1 MRSLFKRKNKKNTS
15 YAKEIDGDRSTPPM
29 ITPIDPDGST
39 ASHSSNEI
47 YVTTPQQ
54 SQSNSNN
61 NMTASQFRHSADDEI
76 NTKRLS
82 QPSNSPYTKSN
93 VSSSHI
99 RSTQGKNCPTKS
111 RDGVP
116 IITSTGAD
124 HFSPSAVSS
133 NKNYAVDGFYSKTK
147 QSFLGKSR
155 PKTRPSAKTSAFGG
169 APRYD
174 WMDIVSYCF
183 CNYYGGINFLCLC
196 VINFERGLIC
206 LGGGMFF
213 FYNVLVR
220 THIFIFSFIT

>member
-1 MRSLFKRKNKKNTS
+1 MRSLFKRRNKKNTS
-15 YAKEIDGDRSTPPM
+15 FAKDIDGGDRDQSTPPM

-47 YVTTPQQ
+47 YVTSQQQ
-54 SQSNSNN
+54 SQNDN
-61 NMTASQFRHSADDEI
+61 NMTASQFRNSADDEM

-82 QPSNSPYTKSN
+82 QPSDSAYTKSN
-93 VSSSHI
+93 VSSSNI
-99 RSTQGKNCPTKS
+99 RSTQGKHCETKS

-174 WMDIVSYCF
+174 WMDIVSCFFLF
-183 CNYYGGINFLCLC
+183 CNYIYVC
-196 VINFERGLIC
+196 VL
-206 LGGGMFF
+206 
-213 FYNVLVR
+213 
-220 THIFIFSFIT
+220 

>member
-1 MRSLFKRKNKKNTS
+1 MQKNTLKMKVKS
-15 YAKEIDGDRSTPPM
+15 DRQIIFILLWTLLMVVIISCTSQSQSNKGDKIAQAK
-29 ITPIDPDGST
+29 
-39 ASHSSNEI
+39 NNN
-47 YVTTPQQ
+47 
-54 SQSNSNN
+54 QSNSNN

-196 VINFERGLIC
+196 VKI
-206 LGGGMFF
+206 
-213 FYNVLVR
+213 
-220 THIFIFSFIT
+220 

>member
-1 MRSLFKRKNKKNTS
+1 
-15 YAKEIDGDRSTPPM
+15 M

-47 YVTTPQQ
+47 YVSPQQQQ
-54 SQSNSNN
+54 SQNN
-61 NMTASQFRHSADDEI
+61 DMTSSQFRNSADDEI

-82 QPSNSPYTKSN
+82 QPSDSAYTKSN
-93 VSSSHI
+93 VSSLNI
-99 RSTQGKNCPTKS
+99 RSTQGKYCETKS

-174 WMDIVSYCF
+174 WMDIVSLFLFCF
-183 CNYYGGINFLCLC
+183 DNYIYMFVCLFFLFCKYIYVC
-196 VINFERGLIC
+196 VL
-206 LGGGMFF
+206 
-213 FYNVLVR
+213 
-220 THIFIFSFIT
+220 